1 MFKRLYDWLMA
12 LAQGPYAVPA
22 LGAVAFAES
31 SFFPLPPDLLLA
43 PMALAKP
50 RSAWFYAFVA
60 TVGSVAG
67 GAFGYWI
74 GAALYDSVGQWLIH
88 LYGYQDRMAALKQTY
103 ADYGAWVIVLKG
115 VTPIPFKIVTI
126 GSGLLGYPFW
136 TFIGLSILT
145 RGARF
150 FLVAT
155 ALHKWGDPLRA
166 ALERH
171 FAAFVLTMLA
181 IVVIGFYLAIKVF

>member
-50 RSAWFYAFVA
+50 RSAWLYAFVA

>member
-50 RSAWFYAFVA
+50 RAAWFYAFVA

-136 TFIGLSILT
+136 TFIGLSFLT

-150 FLVAT
+150 FIVAT
-155 ALHKWGDPLRA
+155 ALHRWGDPLRA

>member
-1 MFKRLYDWLMA
+1 MFKRLYAWLMA

-50 RSAWFYAFVA
+50 RAAWFYAFVA

-150 FLVAT
+150 FIVAT
-155 ALHKWGDPLRA
+155 ALHQWGDPLRA

-171 FAAFVLTMLA
+171 FAAFVLTMAA

>member
-12 LAQGPYAVPA
+12 LAEGPYAGAA
-22 LGAVAFAES
+22 LVCVAFAES

-50 RSAWFYAFVA
+50 RAAWFYAFIA

-74 GAALYDSVGQWLIH
+74 GAQLYDSVGQWLIH

-103 ADYGAWVIVLKG
+103 ADYGAWVILLKG
-115 VTPIPFKIVTI
+115 LTPIPFKIVTI

-136 TFIGLSILT
+136 TFIGLSVLT

-150 FLVAT
+150 FIVAS
-155 ALHKWGDPLRA
+155 ALHRWGDPLRA

>member
-12 LAQGPYAVPA
+12 LAEGPYASVA
-22 LGAVAFAES
+22 LVCVAFAES

-50 RSAWFYAFVA
+50 RAAWFYAFIA
-60 TVGSVAG
+60 TVGSVVG

-74 GAALYDSVGQWLIH
+74 GAALYDSLGQWLIH

-103 ADYGAWVIVLKG
+103 ADYGAWVILLKG
-115 VTPIPFKIVTI
+115 LTPIPFKIVTI

-150 FLVAT
+150 FIVAS
-155 ALHKWGDPLRA
+155 ALHRWGDPLRA

-171 FAAFVLTMLA
+171 FASFVLTMLA

>member
-12 LAQGPYAVPA
+12 LAQGPYASVA
-22 LGAVAFAES
+22 LVGVAFAES

-50 RSAWFYAFVA
+50 RAAWFYAFIA

-88 LYGYQDRMAALKQTY
+88 LYGYQDRMAALKRAY
-103 ADYGAWVIVLKG
+103 ADYGAWVILLKG
-115 VTPIPFKIVTI
+115 LTPIPFKIVTI
-126 GSGLLGYPFW
+126 GSGLLAYPFW
-136 TFIGLSILT
+136 TFIGLSVLT

-150 FLVAT
+150 FIVAT
-155 ALHKWGDPLRA
+155 ALHRWGDPLRA